1 VSTTVRPDR
10 SWRHSGAAAFGN
22 PWTLR
27 PGPTL
32 ENLHGHREAGARPH
46 TFIVNEMRPFLMAA
60 GYTPVRVE
68 SLDQLLDE
76 LGRPLHGAI
85 ISMALTSSIDA
96 DAATVF
102 RLVREKM
109 PRLPVVFAGLADLD
123 TVMSTAARAVKD
135 LAASPAIAGP
145 GAYRV
150 APALERA
157 SSFLVLRKED
167 VVAGASQQAGQRAL
181 RAHLG

>member
-1 VSTTVRPDR
+1 MAIEKRV
-10 SWRHSGAAAFGN
+10 
-22 PWTLR
+22 L
-27 PGPTL
+27 L
-32 ENLHGHREAGARPH
+32 ARPH

-68 SLDQLLDE
+68 SLDQLLGE

-85 ISMALTSSIDA
+85 VSTALTSSIDA
-96 DAATVF
+96 DAAAVF
-102 RLVREKM
+102 RLIREKL

-123 TVMSTAARAVKD
+123 TVTSTAARAVKG
-135 LAASPAIAGP
+135 LVASPVIAGP
-145 GAYRV
+145 AAYRV
-150 APALERA
+150 APASERA

-167 VVAGASQQAGQRAL
+167 VVAGASQEVAQRAL